1 MTPDW
6 VGDGVGVRVGMAEG
20 VWAVCGR
27 RGAGRGPGWLAPER
41 DKEDDRSTDDER
53 SEADCG
59 AHTLQLH
66 TRQIRELYRLTAK
79 LQQQL
84 HHTAAHTQVGAA
96 ASLN

>member
-1 MTPDW
+1 MRGYISDNGFVT
-6 VGDGVGVRVGMAEG
+6 GDCEEQDEEE
-20 VWAVCGR
+20 
-27 RGAGRGPGWLAPER
+27 ER
-41 DKEDDRSTDDER
+41 DKEDDLSTDDER
-53 SEADCG
+53 EADCG

-96 ASLN
+96 VSLNYSRLSSEI